1 MVDAAF
7 AISDDGR
14 MTGIDVG
21 DAPPEAPAQPLAQRP
36 HTPSI
41 RSMVMALS
49 GMVSALLIALLVV
62 LPAPF
67 MIETAGPTFDVFD
80 GKVEGTTLVT
90 VDGAT
95 TYASSGELRLTTVAV
110 SHTTD
115 TLFSLGPVVRAWLD
129 PASTTYPDVPVEAN
143 RDAAV
148 QQEWISSQEMASVAA
163 LGELGTAVPAK
174 IRIADFS
181 PGSHAEGKLMVD
193 DIIVSV
199 DGKQILTLPDLSA
212 AIGVHAP
219 GDQVTVVVARAGEDV
234 TATFPTIQA
243 QSGKT
248 LMGVAIDPAFEMP
261 YTVNVAIDHV
271 GGPSAGLIF
280 SLAIVDLLTPQDEL
294 QGAKV
299 AGTGTISPGGDV
311 GPIGGIPLKMIGARR
326 AGADW
331 FLAPEFNCSEV
342 VGHVPA
348 GLRVVSVATLSEAY
362 DAIVA
367 IGSQNADDLPT
378 CS

>member
-14 MTGIDVG
+14 MRGNDLG
-21 DAPPEAPAQPLAQRP
+21 DAPIEASAQPLVQRP
-36 HTPSI
+36 HTPSV
-41 RSMVMALS
+41 RSVVMALS
-49 GMVSALLIALLVV
+49 GMVSALLVALLVV

-80 GKVEGTTLVT
+80 GELEGTTLVT

-110 SHTTD
+110 SHTSD
-115 TLFSLGPVVRAWLD
+115 TPFSLGPVVRAWLD
-129 PASTTYPDVPVEAN
+129 PASIVYPDIPVEAN
-143 RDAAV
+143 REEAV

-163 LGELGTAVPAK
+163 LGELGTAVPAE

-181 PGSHAEGKLMVD
+181 PGSRAEGKLMVD

-199 DGKQILTLPDLSA
+199 DGKEILTLPDLSA
-212 AIGVHAP
+212 AIGAHAP
-219 GDQVTVVVARAGEDV
+219 GDQVTVVVARAGKDV

-248 LMGVAIDPAFEMP
+248 LMGVAIDPTFDMP
-261 YTVNVAIDHV
+261 YSVNVAIDHV

-280 SLAIVDLLTPQDEL
+280 SLAIVDLLTPEDEL

-299 AGTGTISPGGDV
+299 AGTGTISPNGDV
-311 GPIGGIPLKMIGARR
+311 GRIGGIPLKMIGARR

-331 FLAPEFNCSEV
+331 FLAPESNCSEV
-342 VGHVPA
+342 VGHIPA

-367 IGSQNADDLPT
+367 IGSSSADDLPT

>member
-14 MTGIDVG
+14 MRGNDLG
-21 DAPPEAPAQPLAQRP
+21 DAPLEASAQPLAQRP

-41 RSMVMALS
+41 RSVVMALS
-49 GMVSALLIALLVV
+49 GMASALLIALLVV

-80 GKVEGTTLVT
+80 GEIEGTTLVT

-110 SHTTD
+110 SHTSD
-115 TLFSLGPVVRAWLD
+115 TPFSLGPVVRAWLD
-129 PASTTYPDVPVEAN
+129 PASIVYPDIPVEGN
-143 RDAAV
+143 REEAV

-163 LGELGTAVPAK
+163 LGELGTAVPAE
-174 IRIADFS
+174 IRVADFS
-181 PGSHAEGKLMVD
+181 PGSRAEGELMVD

-199 DGKQILTLPDLSA
+199 DGKEILTLPDLSD
-212 AIGVHAP
+212 AIGAHAP
-219 GDQVTVVVARAGEDV
+219 GDQVTVVVARAGDDV

-248 LMGVAIDPAFEMP
+248 LMGVAIDPTFDMP

-326 AGADW
+326 AGAEW
-331 FLAPEFNCSEV
+331 FLAPITNCSEV

-367 IGSQNADDLPT
+367 IGSKNADDLPT

>member
-14 MTGIDVG
+14 MRGNDLG
-21 DAPPEAPAQPLAQRP
+21 DAPLEAPAQPLAQRP

-41 RSMVMALS
+41 RSVVMALS
-49 GMVSALLIALLVV
+49 GMTSALLIALLVV

-80 GKVEGTTLVT
+80 GEVEGTTLVT

-110 SHTTD
+110 SHTSD
-115 TLFSLGPVVRAWLD
+115 TPFSLGPVVRAWLD
-129 PASTTYPDVPVEAN
+129 PASIVYPDIPVERN
-143 RDAAV
+143 REEAV

-163 LGELGTAVPAK
+163 LGELGTAVPAE
-174 IRIADFS
+174 IRVADFS
-181 PGSHAEGKLMVD
+181 PGSRAEGKLMVD

-199 DGKQILTLPDLSA
+199 DGKEILTLPDLSA
-212 AIGVHAP
+212 AIGAHAP
-219 GDQVTVVVARAGEDV
+219 GDKVTVVVARAGEDI
-234 TATFPTIQA
+234 TTTFPTIQA

-248 LMGVAIDPAFEMP
+248 LMGVAIDPTFDMP
-261 YTVNVAIDHV
+261 YSVNVEIDHV

-331 FLAPEFNCSEV
+331 FLAPESNCSEV
-342 VGHVPA
+342 VGHIPA

-367 IGSQNADDLPT
+367 IGSSSADDLPT